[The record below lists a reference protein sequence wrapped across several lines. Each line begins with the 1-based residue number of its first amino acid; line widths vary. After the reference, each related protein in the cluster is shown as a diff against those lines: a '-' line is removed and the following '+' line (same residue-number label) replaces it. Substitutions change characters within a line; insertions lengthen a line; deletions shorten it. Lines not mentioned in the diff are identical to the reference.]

1 MPLAHLRDVPITAL
15 APLLA
20 DAGVTNPERV
30 ARVVGLAVHR
40 DGATSLDDVPVG
52 RDTKSRIAAAFDFAP
67 LLAPAGVRAGAD
79 GATRKW
85 MFRLRSGETVEAVLI
100 RHWDNHTLCVS
111 SQAGCAMA
119 CAFCATGTMGLSRNL
134 SAGEIT
140 EQVVRVQ
147 HDARVRVTDVVFMGM
162 GEPLHN
168 YDSVMAAC
176 VNLNE
181 RAGHGVSRRRIT
193 VSTAGLVPGIRRF
206 TAERQGWRLHL
217 SLHSA
222 IQRTRERLMPIARLH
237 PLTELLDAM
246 REHQRELSVKWLT
259 FQYVAIPG
267 VNMDQDH
274 VDALRDELAGMRY
287 ILDVIPWNDTGAG
300 FRPPTWEEV
309 KEFTTKLRALACPV
323 KVRYSA
329 GKQDGMGCGQLSA
342 ETVAAAPALA
352 GSHMAAPPGIFTR

>member
-1 MPLAHLRDVPITAL
+1 MPLPHLRDVPIPAL
-15 APLLA
+15 PPLLA
-20 DAGVTNPERV
+20 AAGVTNPDRA
-30 ARVVGLAVHR
+30 ARTVGLAIHR
-40 DGATSLDDVPVG
+40 DGAMSIDEIPVG
-52 RDTKSRIAAAFDFAP
+52 RETKSRLAAAFEFAP
-67 LLAPAGVRAGAD
+67 LLAPAGVRAGVD

-85 MFRLRSGETVEAVLI
+85 MFRLASGETIETVLI

-119 CAFCATGTMGLSRNL
+119 CSFCATGTMGLKRNL
-134 SAGEIT
+134 TPGEIT
-140 EQVVRVQ
+140 EQLVRVQ
-147 HDARVRVTDVVFMGM
+147 NDAHVRVTDIVFMGM

-168 YDSVMAAC
+168 YDSVMTSC
-176 VNLNE
+176 VNMNE

-206 TAERQGWRLHL
+206 TAQMQRWRLHL

-222 IQRTRERLMPIARLH
+222 IQRTREKLMPIARVH
-237 PLTELLDAM
+237 PLPELLDAM
-246 REHQRELSVKWLT
+246 REHQRELAVKWLT
-259 FQYVAIPG
+259 FQYVAIPD

-274 VDALRDELAGMRY
+274 VDALRDELAGMRF
-287 ILDVIPWNDTGAG
+287 ILDVIPWNDTGAA
-300 FRPPTWEEV
+300 FRAPTWDEV
-309 KEFTTKLRALACPV
+309 KEFTTKLRALNCPV

-342 ETVAAAPALA
+342 ETVAATPAYA